1 MKKKFL
7 RELSYYLSPLSKEER
22 DEILRFYEE
31 RFYTSMMYE
40 GKSEEEVLDE
50 LESPRQIAR
59 NVLDEYGYS
68 TKLPAYQAKQDNDI
82 PKKKSAVEY
91 DDYTNDH
98 NGQNKTPSLIP
109 MLLLILFDVVILGGI
124 VGGLFGLFFGL
135 TGGLFAFMAATL
147 IDPLVS
153 GTSSDIYYV
162 VLILGISYLWLLLVL
177 WIYDV
182 AVAFFSW
189 LVRVHI
195 NTFNIKFG
203 RNIPKSIKRLSIGY
217 NIKKRPA
224 LRKTKSFVSFV
235 VVIAIFISGFMLI
248 TAGSFALEDLNYQTK
263 DFEETSTISDI
274 PVNPW
279 TIETNVDFGEIVIV
293 RTSSNVIRVHGTEL
307 EDYPHTVTI
316 DETNQQI
323 IINNEF
329 DQLISFRLIFN
340 LFTQTPSIVI
350 EVPES
355 IDLSTVD
362 INGTNGK
369 VEITDFDLND
379 LSIESTN
386 ALVRL
391 IDVSVTNNIV
401 VNTTNGDIVLT
412 RVSADDIRLTT
423 TNGRFNL
430 SQVDAFDFH
439 LVTTNGEIRLE
450 DVNGTL
456 KDGVN
461 LFAKTTNGRI
471 EAYDVYVKNV
481 EVETTNGGITY
492 RNSDLTFILDSFEHS
507 TTNGSLDSNVPVQ

>member
-1 MKKKFL
+1 MKKRFL

-22 DEILRFYEE
+22 EEILRFYEE

-40 GKSEEEVLDE
+40 GKSEEEIIDE

-68 TKLPAYQAKQDNDI
+68 TKLPAYQAKKDYDE
-82 PKKKSAVEY
+82 PKKKAKATTETY
-91 DDYTNDH
+91 PDYEEES
-98 NGQNKTPSLIP
+98 KTPSLIP
-109 MLLLILFDVVILGGI
+109 MLLLIGFDVVLLGGI
-124 VGGLFGLFFGL
+124 VGGLIGLFFGL
-135 TGGLFAFMAATL
+135 TGGLFAFMAGTL
-147 IDPLVS
+147 IDPFVS
-153 GTSSDIYYV
+153 GTSVDIYYTILV
-162 VLILGISYLWLLLVL
+162 LGISYLWLLLVL

-195 NTFNIKFG
+195 KTFNIKFG
-203 RNIPKSIKRLSIGY
+203 RNIPKSIKRLSVGY
-217 NIKKRPA
+217 NIKRRPA
-224 LRKTKSFVSFV
+224 LRKTKSFISFV
-235 VVIAIFISGFMLI
+235 VVIAIFVSGFMLI
-248 TAGSFALEDLNYQTK
+248 TAGSFALEDLNYQTM
-263 DFEETSTISDI
+263 DFEETATISDI
-274 PVNPW
+274 PVDPW

-316 DETNQQI
+316 DETNQKI
-323 IINNEF
+323 SVDNTF
-329 DQLISFRLIFN
+329 DQLISFRLVFN
-340 LFTQTPSIVI
+340 LFTQTPSIII

-355 IDLSTVD
+355 IELSVVD

-369 VEITDFDLND
+369 VEITDFDLTD

-391 IDVSVTNNIV
+391 TDITVTNNIV

-412 RVSADDIRLTT
+412 RVSALDIRMKT

-430 SQVDAFDFH
+430 NQVDAKDFH
-439 LVTTNGEIRLE
+439 LTTTNGEIRLE
-450 DVNGTL
+450 AINEPL
-456 KDGVN
+456 KDGVT

-471 EAYDVYVKNV
+471 EAYDVYVKDV